1 MLELGHVSDRKPP
14 FKYAAY
20 TRVGFSDTDA
30 QGIVYY
36 GRYLPYFD
44 LARVEYHRHLDLLR
58 VGTGYEFV
66 MRASSVEY
74 HAPARFD
81 DLIEVFVR
89 TARIGR
95 TSVTFE
101 NAAYRADDDV
111 LMVTA
116 AQTLVL
122 VDLDERKAC
131 PIPES
136 YVERVRDFE
145 GADLEVGAKV

>member
-1 MLELGHVSDRKPP
+1 
-14 FKYAAY
+14 
-20 TRVGFSDTDA
+20 
-30 QGIVYY
+30 
-36 GRYLPYFD
+36 
-44 LARVEYHRHLDLLR
+44 
-58 VGTGYEFV
+58 

-89 TARIGR
+89 AARIGR

-101 NAAYRADDDV
+101 NAAYRAEDDA

-116 AQTLVL
+116 AQTLVF

-136 YVERVRDFE
+136 YVERVRAFE
-145 GADLEVGAKV
+145 GADLQLGAKV

>member
-1 MLELGHVSDRKPP
+1 MLELGHVTDRMPP

-44 LARVEYHRHLDLLR
+44 LARVEYHRHLDLR
-58 VGTGYEFV
+58 HVGSGYEFV

-89 TARIGR
+89 AARIGR

-101 NAAYRADDDV
+101 NAAYREDDV

-116 AQTLVL
+116 SQTLVL

-131 PIPES
+131 PIPQS
-136 YVERVRDFE
+136 YIDRVRAFE
-145 GADLEVGAKV
+145 GADLQVGAKV